1 TGFVSL
7 EVSPELAKDAQ
18 GTVEEARRLHA
29 AIARKNAM
37 IKVPAT
43 VAGCPYVGNRHGFV
57 ALFGAEVLPL
67 EGGDLVGIKRV
78 AGEGFLE

>member
-1 TGFVSL
+1 MCSSDL
-7 EVSPELAKDAQ
+7 ELAKDAQ

-43 VAGCPYVGNRHGFV
+43 DAGIE
-57 ALFGAEVLPL
+57 ALETLIA
-67 EGGDLVGIKRV
+67 DGISVNLTLLFSR
-78 AGEGFLE
+78 AQTL

>member
-1 TGFVSL
+1 MFQGKTGFVSL

-37 IKVPAT
+37 IKVFQTRQPVMMAPKCKLS
-43 VAGCPYVGNRHGFV
+43 ALKPY
-57 ALFGAEVLPL
+57 L
-67 EGGDLVGIKRV
+67 EKGKQ
-78 AGEGFLE
+78 